1 MVRYEVNMTS
11 LTIVSAR
18 TSKQVCLL
26 GTAILFLTGFC
37 FSQPAISL
45 SPSSGPPTTNLRVSG
60 SGFAPNAKIDIYFGT
75 QDEAVAMTNGSGS
88 FSQIAIPAPASALP
102 GAHWV
107 SAVER
112 SGHSGAQATFLVST
126 SWKQF
131 HRHNM
136 VRWNQ
141 YENVLN
147 VNNVGSLQVKW
158 SYATGGAVESSPA
171 VWNGVVYVGSDDNNV
186 YALKASTGAKL
197 WSYLTGN
204 YVISSPA
211 VANGVVYAGSED
223 GNVFALNASTGAL
236 LWSYLPFPG
245 ESVLS
250 SPTIVNGVVYVG
262 TTEGS
267 VFALNASTGAPL
279 WSYQTG
285 YFVNSSPAVAN
296 GVVYVSSY
304 DNNAYALKASTGA
317 KLWSYAIYNNVT
329 DSSPAVVDGVVY
341 VGSAGSYLT
350 GSLYALKA
358 STGALLWSYP
368 TASRVYSS
376 PAVAN
381 GVVYVGSFDN
391 DKVYALKASTGTLLW
406 SYTTAG
412 PVYSSPAVANGVVYV
427 VSRKTYALSARTGA
441 LLWSYPTIGEAVSPS
456 PAVANG
462 VVYVGSYDG
471 KVYAFGLKQG
481 SEQAG
486 AASKRPS
493 LKTLRPDFNLKVS
506 QPVATPAGAR

>member
-211 VANGVVYAGSED
+211 VENGVVYAGSED

-304 DNNAYALKASTGA
+304 DNNVYALKASTGA

-381 GVVYVGSFDN
+381 VCAQCPHRRPAVELPDNRGGGFPLPRRGEWGGLCRVVRRQSLRLRPEAGFGASWGSFQ
-391 DKVYALKASTGTLLW
+391 T
-406 SYTTAG
+406 
-412 PVYSSPAVANGVVYV
+412 
-427 VSRKTYALSARTGA
+427 
-441 LLWSYPTIGEAVSPS
+441 
-456 PAVANG
+456 
-462 VVYVGSYDG
+462 
-471 KVYAFGLKQG
+471 
-481 SEQAG
+481 
-486 AASKRPS
+486 
-493 LKTLRPDFNLKVS
+493 S
-506 QPVATPAGAR
+506 QPEDASPRLQPQGVPAGGNSSGRALVQRRNAKPLPPAQEMERVRFFVGDLQADKLDC